1 MSTMIVNGKEVEVTH
16 LDKVMFPKVGINKAE
31 LINYYIQYAKY
42 ILPWLK
48 DRPFTM
54 VPYPHGVEGKHFYQ
68 KRQPEKA
75 PDYLRSVTL
84 PSDSEKGDIAWSL
97 VNDLPS
103 IVYMANRACIEMHA
117 WFSRVPHL
125 LEPDVAIFDLDPS
138 GNTGYEDAVAAAKL
152 IHIILD
158 DMGVK
163 AFPKTSG
170 ATGLHVVIPIEPT
183 PYEKV
188 REFLTAVCKLVVQAD
203 PEHFTIERTIKK
215 RGDKVYLDAVQN
227 AKGKTIP
234 SPYSVRATDDATVS
248 TPITWQELERGI
260 DPKLFT
266 LQTMDQRM
274 KDVGDLFEPV
284 YTMRQKLPDVDSFL
298 H

>member
-1 MSTMIVNGKEVEVTH
+1 MSTMVINGRQVEVTN
-16 LDKVMFPKVGINKAE
+16 LDKVMFPEVGINKAE
-31 LINYYIQYAKY
+31 LINYYIRYAKY

-75 PDYLRSVTL
+75 PDYLHSVTL
-84 PSDSEKGDIAWSL
+84 STEKGEIEWSL

-103 IVYMANRACIEMHA
+103 LVYMANRACIEMHA

-152 IHIILD
+152 IRIILKD
-158 DMGVK
+158 LGVK

-183 PYEKV
+183 PYETV
-188 REFLTAVCKLVVQAD
+188 REFLTAVCKMVVQAD
-203 PEHFTIERTIKK
+203 PTHYTIERTIKK
-215 RGDKVYLDAVQN
+215 RGDRVYLDAVQN

-234 SPYSVRATDDATVS
+234 SPYSVRATSEATVS
-248 TPITWQELERGI
+248 TPITWEELEQGI
-260 DPKLFT
+260 NPKQFT
-266 LQTMDQRM
+266 LKTMDQRM
-274 KDVGDLFEPV
+274 KDVGDIFQPV
-284 YTMRQKLPDVDSFL
+284 YGMRQRLPTI